1 MNFKFAAFA
10 DESDNNL
17 EGQISALKRNG
28 FKHLEIRNV
37 NGKNFTELTEYEAKE
52 IQKELTDNGI
62 SIISLGS
69 PIGKI
74 DINGD
79 FKSHLELYKRTL
91 ELGNI
96 FGASKIRLFSFF
108 IPENENV
115 DTYKNLVIDRM
126 GILGEIS
133 KQFSITPCHENEK
146 GIYGDTAERCLEIF
160 KAVPEIRCVFD
171 PANFVQCGE
180 NTLKAWEILNPYID
194 YMHVKDAN
202 MNGAVVPP
210 GKGIGNVPQ
219 LLKLYAQNG
228 GELLTLEPHLYEFI
242 GLQNLER
249 EGDKSV
255 VGEMAF
261 ESAEAAFDFAAKTL
275 KEMVKDL

>member
-1 MNFKFAAFA
+1 MNFKLAAFA
-10 DESDNNL
+10 DESDNIL
-17 EGQISALKRNG
+17 EGQISALKRND
-28 FKHLEIRNV
+28 FKYLEIRNV
-37 NGKNFTELTEYEAKE
+37 NGKNFTELSECEAKE
-52 IQKELTDNGI
+52 IKKKLADNGL
-62 SIISLGS
+62 SVISLGS

-79 FKSHLELYKRTL
+79 FEAHLELYKRTL

-108 IPENENV
+108 ISENEEP
-115 DTYKNLVIDRM
+115 DAYKNLVIDRM
-126 GILGEIS
+126 GSFGDIAKE
-133 KQFSITPCHENEK
+133 FNITPCHENEK

-160 KAVPEIRCVFD
+160 KAVPEIKCVFD
-171 PANFVQCGE
+171 PANFVQCGVD
-180 NTLKAWEILNPYID
+180 TLKAWEILNPYID
-194 YMHVKDAN
+194 YMHIKDAN
-202 MNGAVVPP
+202 ISGAVVPP

-219 LLKLYAQNG
+219 LLNLYAQNG

-249 EGDKSV
+249 EGDKSI